1 MHRIAILLV
10 LTIAACGKG
19 DRAQPAP
26 APAAPAALAHAS
38 PADLAREIA
47 DADRLGTWREV
58 QHRWQGQT
66 LRWTVTRQRVLC
78 RSADDCNVAA
88 FPIQRPAR
96 QGWMPQL
103 AFAPGQYEVLV
114 GRCGRQESCELT
126 VEGTLSQLDVSP
138 ELPTSVQ
145 LSNVRILP
153 PTPTPR
159 TQTAR
164 S

>member
-1 MHRIAILLV
+1 MTMNRILPLV
-10 LTIAACGKG
+10 IVAAACSKG
-19 DRAQPAP
+19 DDRTPPPPVRPA
-26 APAAPAALAHAS
+26 LEHAT
-38 PADLAREIA
+38 PGDLAREIA

-66 LRWTVTRQRVLC
+66 VRWTVTRQRSLC
-78 RSADDCNVAA
+78 GSADDCNVAA

-103 AFAPGQYEVLV
+103 LFAPGQYGALTDLCGSQEQCEV
-114 GRCGRQESCELT
+114 T
-126 VEGTLSQLDVSP
+126 VEGMLSRLDVSP

-145 LSNVRILP
+145 LSNVRIVPTAHLP
-153 PTPTPR
+153 S